1 MCRRTE
7 ARDTEAK
14 SPSVH
19 RFHLRGSFKYE
30 ANFNVIDFNNFSR
43 IIEVI
48 EGKMGIQKK
57 GEGTSDFF

>member
-19 RFHLRGSFKYE
+19 RFHLR
-30 ANFNVIDFNNFSR
+30 DFWKCLPKA
-43 IIEVI
+43 VP
-48 EGKMGIQKK
+48 
-57 GEGTSDFF
+57 GEPLNRELMDELFER